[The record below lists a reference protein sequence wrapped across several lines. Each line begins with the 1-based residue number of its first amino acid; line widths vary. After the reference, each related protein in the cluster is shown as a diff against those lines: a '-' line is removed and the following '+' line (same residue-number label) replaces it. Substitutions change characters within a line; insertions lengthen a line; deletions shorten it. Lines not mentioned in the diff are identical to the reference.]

1 MKLLIKLAGCTY
13 EVDVEVVDGGACS
26 FPVASAA
33 PAAPVAAP
41 VAQAAPAPAPRVAP
55 PAPAAAASPTLSG
68 SGEKTIKA
76 PIPGNIVGVKVK
88 AGDTVKAH
96 EPLVVLEA
104 MKMETPIASAT
115 GGKIKAVLVEV
126 GSSVKQGQVLIEFE

>member
-13 EVDVEVVDGGACS
+13 EVDVEVVDGGSVS
-26 FPVASAA
+26 FPAAA
-33 PAAPVAAP
+33 PVAAAPVAAP
-41 VAQAAPAPAPRVAP
+41 AAAAPVRVAP
-55 PAPAAAASPTLSG
+55 PAAPAQAAAPTPTLSG

-126 GSSVKQGQVLIEFE
+126 GSSVKQGQVLVEFE

>member
-13 EVDVEVVDGGACS
+13 EVDVEVVDGGSVS
-26 FPVASAA
+26 F
-33 PAAPVAAP
+33 PVAAP
-41 VAQAAPAPAPRVAP
+41 VAAAPVAAAPAPAPRVAP
-55 PAPAAAASPTLSG
+55 PAAPAPAPAAAPALSG

-126 GSSVKQGQVLIEFE
+126 GTSVKQGQVLVEFE